1 MRLQNLHTHTCYC
14 DGKDEP
20 EVLIRRAIELGFS
33 SLGFSGHIDMPFFE
47 DYTMKAEDTAAYK
60 KELARL
66 REKYQ
71 GVIDVYTGIELDL
84 FSKEPTQDY
93 DYVIGSVHY
102 VKKDGK
108 YLACDLGLETQRD
121 SIVNCF
127 GGDALAYAKAYFD
140 NVVLLSETC
149 KFDFVGHFDL
159 LTKYRDTVDFF
170 DTESDAYRR
179 IAIDALHTVAEKHNI
194 FEINTGAISRGYRK
208 TPYPDPFLL
217 KEMKEIG
224 AYVIVTSDCHNAA
237 HLDLCFDECYE
248 MLREHGFKSTLYR
261 TKTGWEEQAI

>member
-1 MRLQNLHTHTCYC
+1 MRLQNLHTHTSYC
-14 DGKDEP
+14 DGKDAP
-20 EVLIRRAIELGFS
+20 EVLIQRAIELGFS

-47 DYTMKAEDTAAYK
+47 DYTMKPQDAEAYK
-60 KELARL
+60 KELALL
-66 REKYQ
+66 REKYKD
-71 GVIDVYTGIELDL
+71 VIDVYTGIELDL
-84 FSKEPTQDY
+84 FSEEPTHDY

-121 SIVNCF
+121 SIKNYF

-140 NVVLLSETC
+140 NVVLLSEKC
-149 KFDFVGHFDL
+149 RFDFVGHFDL

-208 TPYPDPFLL
+208 TPYPALDIMRYLAEHGG
-217 KEMKEIG
+217 K
-224 AYVIVTSDCHNAA
+224 AVITSDSHSTEALGTA
-237 HLDLCFDECYE
+237 FTLAYE
-248 MLREHGFKSTLYR
+248 LAKEAGLPLVRKVGNIEF
-261 TKTGWEEQAI
+261 